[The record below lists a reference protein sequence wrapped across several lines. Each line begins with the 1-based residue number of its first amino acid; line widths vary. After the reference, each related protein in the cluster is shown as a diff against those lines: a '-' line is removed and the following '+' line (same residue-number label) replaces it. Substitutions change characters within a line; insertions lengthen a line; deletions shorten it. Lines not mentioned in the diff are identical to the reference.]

1 MENLEELKREAQS
14 LREKFYIVR
23 GSSDYHLVSIL
34 RLKEL
39 YSKVLHMDLE
49 SIFNSA
55 TNISFF
61 SSLFSKR
68 KEFDINSIQLDII
81 NNIPIVNI
89 AIKYQE
95 PEYVIE
101 EIKENINNHDNII
114 IKSKLYK
121 TKELA
126 KIFNLT
132 THGITT
138 KKDFREIVEVD
149 NTTSILYWR
158 GDIINQH
165 LNKLMPKTFK
175 SLQNNFYSVKLNIDN
190 AKYIYSINTCEI
202 LGLTKDDIV
211 DRVKNNKKTFGVTIG
226 YTLSTVDDSTRGY
239 KYMYC
244 KEEDV
249 LLALKNKKY
258 YMEIKKV
265 LFNIKENRH
274 LYIELRKAYKDKYN
288 KSINLKNKYIKKET
302 LNNFLNLAKELGYY
316 NNIMGQ

>member
-39 YSKVLHMDLE
+39 YSKVLHMDLGN
-49 SIFNSA
+49 IFNSA

-68 KEFDINSIQLDII
+68 KEFDIYSIQLDII
-81 NNIPIVNI
+81 NNIPIVDI
-89 AIKYQE
+89 AMKYQE

-101 EIKENINNHDNII
+101 EIKENINNHDNIV

-138 KKDFREIVEVD
+138 KK
-149 NTTSILYWR
+149 
-158 GDIINQH
+158 
-165 LNKLMPKTFK
+165 
-175 SLQNNFYSVKLNIDN
+175 
-190 AKYIYSINTCEI
+190 
-202 LGLTKDDIV
+202 
-211 DRVKNNKKTFGVTIG
+211 
-226 YTLSTVDDSTRGY
+226 TLE
-239 KYMYC
+239 K
-244 KEEDV
+244 
-249 LLALKNKKY
+249 
-258 YMEIKKV
+258 
-265 LFNIKENRH
+265 
-274 LYIELRKAYKDKYN
+274 
-288 KSINLKNKYIKKET
+288 
-302 LNNFLNLAKELGYY
+302 
-316 NNIMGQ
+316 